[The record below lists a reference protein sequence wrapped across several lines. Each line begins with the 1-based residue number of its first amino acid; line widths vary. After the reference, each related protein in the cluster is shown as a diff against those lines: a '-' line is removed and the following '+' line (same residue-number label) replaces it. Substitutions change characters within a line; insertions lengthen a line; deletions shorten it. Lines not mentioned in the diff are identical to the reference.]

1 MALTLGFGVETEA
14 EIWIISF
21 LSSKIR
27 PLFNSKEPWQI
38 KNAYFFLYS
47 LLLYLFTY
55 VFVSPA
61 SPLIFPYV
69 FCSVS
74 VLSYVLCVVFLSY
87 MCTPCC
93 GFILQQGVL
102 FLNVYFPWDCSAIAR
117 KFFLAFYR
125 PNGTSFTI
133 RNQNLRKNRISSL
146 IDVG

>member
-1 MALTLGFGVETEA
+1 MHN
-14 EIWIISF
+14 
-21 LSSKIR
+21 
-27 PLFNSKEPWQI
+27 FN
-38 KNAYFFLYS
+38 
-47 LLLYLFTY
+47 LLYYMLNIVASESAFKRTMADKKRLLFSITY

-74 VLSYVLCVVFLSY
+74 VLSYVLCIVFLSY

>member
-1 MALTLGFGVETEA
+1 MHN
-14 EIWIISF
+14 
-21 LSSKIR
+21 
-27 PLFNSKEPWQI
+27 FN
-38 KNAYFFLYS
+38 
-47 LLLYLFTY
+47 LLYYMLNIVASESAFKRTMADKKRLLFSILA
-55 VFVSPA
+55 FIVSFHLCFCQPGL
-61 SPLIFPYV
+61 PTDFPYV

-74 VLSYVLCVVFLSY
+74 VLSYVLCIVFLSY

>member
-1 MALTLGFGVETEA
+1 MALTLGFGIETEA

-55 VFVSPA
+55 VFVSSA